1 MGIAYRRCAAIDVHK
16 KSLSVCIRPPIGRPN
31 EPLKEQTF
39 RTFTKDLRRL
49 RKWLIQCRVTEL
61 AMESTG
67 QYWRPV
73 WNVLEGAVA
82 KMLLLN
88 PAHVKGLAGHKT
100 DRKDAQWLAVRLERE
115 DLKGSFVPAQPLR
128 EMRELTRLRVHWLQD
143 LNRIKN
149 RIGDICEGGNIKI
162 SSVASDLFGQSG
174 RKMLDAIVAGNRDA
188 GWMADYAKGT
198 LRGKRGL
205 LELALEGSFTPH
217 QRKLLGRSLRQM
229 KSLEAEIS
237 DLTEEIAQKA
247 AAMGWTDAIRRLD
260 TIPGIDVV
268 AALAVLAET
277 GLDMGVFGDAEHL
290 ASWAAVCPG
299 QRESGGKRLSGRTRK
314 GNVYLRRVL
323 CQCAWAATNT
333 NDCFLASFY
342 RRVRSRKGHQ
352 KAIMAVAHRLL
363 VIVFHMLQKGT
374 EYREVGG
381 DFHAHRNAEKT
392 AMRHVAGLQKLGY
405 YVTLQKAALAETVVA
420 CGPEAPALSSAG
432 DSLPL
437 VADPL
442 PPVAEQE
449 AGRRRPGRPCKCAE
463 RGIRCTHRNN
473 SAADSGKQKV
483 EKTQTHENT
492 RVGADCFS

>member
-374 EYREVGG
+374 EYRELGG

>member
-1 MGIAYRRCAAIDVHK
+1 MAIAYRRCAAIDVHK

-39 RTFTKDLRRL
+39 RTFTRDLRRL
-49 RKWLIQCRVTEL
+49 RQWLIQCRVTEL

-73 WNVLEGAVA
+73 WNVLEGAVT

-100 DRKDAQWLAVRLERE
+100 DRKDARWLAVRLERE

-149 RIGDICEGGNIKI
+149 RIGDICESGNIKI

-198 LRGKRGL
+198 LRGKRAL

-217 QRKLLGRSLRQM
+217 QRNLLGRSLRQM
-229 KSLEAEIS
+229 KSLEAEIK
-237 DLTEEIAQKA
+237 DLTEEIEQKA
-247 AAMGWTDAIRRLD
+247 VAMGWMDAIRRMD

-268 AALAVLAET
+268 AAVAVLAET
-277 GLDMGVFGDAEHL
+277 GLDMSVFGDAEHL

-314 GNVYLRRVL
+314 GNIYLRRIL

-363 VIVFHMLQKGT
+363 VIVFHMLEKGT
-374 EYREVGG
+374 AYRELGG
-381 DFHAHRNAEKT
+381 DFHAHRNAEKA
-392 AMRHVAGLQKLGY
+392 AMRHVAGLHKLGY
-405 YVTLQKAALAETVVA
+405 YVTLQKAAPAETAVV
-420 CGPEAPALSSAG
+420 CGSEAPALSLDG
-432 DSLPL
+432 
-437 VADPL
+437 DPL
-442 PPVAEQE
+442 PPTVDPLPSVPDQQ

-463 RGIRCTHRNN
+463 KGIRCTHRNN
-473 SAADSGKQKV
+473 STPVSAKQKAGNI
-483 EKTQTHENT
+483 QTHENT
-492 RVGADCFS
+492 WVSAECFS